1 MSRLPPGSFSTRSCV
16 TTDPLL
22 VAYAGLLGAAIG
34 SFLNVCILRWGA
46 EPKQSVVRPPSRCPK
61 CGRGLRWYDNI
72 PVVSWLLLRGRCRG
86 CGEPISMQYPLVEL
100 ATALLWAF
108 MAWRFGFGLEALKGA
123 VFATILLGIA
133 MTDARAY
140 IIPHE
145 FSLGGTV
152 IALAFAAALGSGLPG
167 VREALVGAC
176 FGAGLV
182 LLVGEVSE
190 MLAGQEAMGGGDC
203 ALRGMV
209 GAFYGWEAVVPVVGV
224 GAAISV
230 VLYLLASLRPRPPAA
245 AEAAGVGEQ
254 GHSLRWG
261 MLLKLLLAGG
271 GLILAMVAAM
281 RARVLGGVLQAG
293 FDGTVAAGLVY
304 YAAFLAPTGL
314 QGRWLRVVGLL
325 GAAAGVAF
333 GGGMSP
339 VRLAAGIVL
348 AAAALWYARRVAV
361 AESPATAEE
370 LTAGGYLPFGV
381 GLSLA
386 AGLLALMDAY
396 PGIRSGVAGY
406 LQLLGV
412 S

>member
-1 MSRLPPGSFSTRSCV
+1 VP
-16 TTDPLL
+16 TDPVL
-22 VAYAGLLGAAIG
+22 VAYAGLLGAVLG

-72 PVVSWLLLRGRCRG
+72 PIVSWLLLRGRCRG
-86 CGEPISMQYPLVEL
+86 CREPISAQYPLIEL
-100 ATALLWAF
+100 GTALIWAF

-145 FSLGGTV
+145 FSIGGTV
-152 IALAFAAALGSGLPG
+152 IGVAFGAALGAGLPG
-167 VREALVGAC
+167 VWEALLGAC

-203 ALRGMV
+203 ALLGMV

-230 VLYLLASLRPRPPAA
+230 VLYFLASLRPRTAGAAPADSA
-245 AEAAGVGEQ
+245 ADAASGGAS
-254 GHSLRWG
+254 GASLRWG

-271 GLILAMVAAM
+271 VLIVAMLAAM
-281 RARVLGGVLQAG
+281 RARVFGGVLEAG
-293 FDGTVAAGLVY
+293 FDGTVAAGVVY
-304 YAAFLAPTGL
+304 YAAFLAPASL
-314 QGRWLRVVGLL
+314 QGGWLRVVGLL
-325 GAAAGVAF
+325 AAAAGVAF
-333 GGGMSP
+333 GGGISP
-339 VRLAAGIVL
+339 ARLAAAIVL
-348 AAAALWYARRVAV
+348 AGVSLWYARRVSV
-361 AESPATAEE
+361 AESPATPEE

-396 PGIRSGVAGY
+396 PGIRAGMAEY

>member
-1 MSRLPPGSFSTRSCV
+1 V
-16 TTDPLL
+16 TTDAIL
-22 VAYAGLLGAAIG
+22 VAYAGALGAVVG

-46 EPKQSVVRPPSRCPK
+46 EPKQSVVRPASRCPK

-86 CGEPISMQYPLVEL
+86 CAQPISAQYPLVEL
-100 ATALLWAF
+100 GTGLVWAF

-145 FSLGGTV
+145 FSIGGT
-152 IALAFAAALGSGLPG
+152 IPGLAFAAALGAGLPG
-167 VREALVGAC
+167 VREALLGAC

-203 ALRGMV
+203 ALMGLV

-224 GAAISV
+224 GAAVSV
-230 VLYLLASLRPRPPAA
+230 VLYVFGSLRSRASMA
-245 AEAAGVGEQ
+245 VAGGGVEGD
-254 GHSLRWG
+254 GPSLRWG

-271 GLILAMVAAM
+271 VLIAAMVAAM
-281 RARVLGGVLQAG
+281 RARVFGGVLQSG
-293 FDGTVAAGLVY
+293 FEGTVVAGAVY
-304 YAAFLAPTGL
+304 YAAFLAPADL
-314 QGRWLRVVGLL
+314 QAGWLRVVGLL

-333 GGGMSP
+333 GGGYSP
-339 VRLAAGIVL
+339 VRLAAG
-348 AAAALWYARRVAV
+348 AAVAIASLWYARRVAV

-386 AGLLALMDAY
+386 AGALALMDAY
-396 PGIRSGVAGY
+396 PGIRAGVAEY
-406 LQLLGV
+406 LQLLGI

>member
-1 MSRLPPGSFSTRSCV
+1 MP
-16 TTDPLL
+16 TDPVL
-22 VAYAGLLGAAIG
+22 VAYAGLLGALLG

-61 CGRGLRWYDNI
+61 CGRGLRWYDNVPI
-72 PVVSWLLLRGRCRG
+72 VSWLVLRGRCRG
-86 CGEPISMQYPLVEL
+86 CHEPISAQYPLIEL
-100 ATALLWAF
+100 GTALVWAF

-145 FSLGGTV
+145 FSIGGTV
-152 IALAFAAALGSGLPG
+152 IALAFGAALGAGLPG
-167 VREALVGAC
+167 VWEALLGAC

-203 ALRGMV
+203 ALMGMV

-230 VLYLLASLRPRPPAA
+230 VLYFLASLRPRGVAVAGDAA
-245 AEAAGVGEQ
+245 VESAANGEP
-254 GHSLRWG
+254 GASLRWG

-271 GLILAMVAAM
+271 VLIVGMVVAM
-281 RARVLGGVLQAG
+281 RARVFGGVLEAG

-304 YAAFLAPTGL
+304 YAAFLAPPSM
-314 QGRWLRVVGLL
+314 QGGWLRVVGLL
-325 GAAAGVAF
+325 AAAAGVAF
-333 GGGMSP
+333 GGGISP
-339 VRLAAGIVL
+339 ARLASAVVL
-348 AAAALWYARRVAV
+348 AGASLWYARRVSV

-370 LTAGGYLPFGV
+370 LTASGYLPFGV

-386 AGLLALMDAY
+386 AGLLVFMDAY
-396 PGIRSGVAGY
+396 PGIRAGMAEY

>member
-1 MSRLPPGSFSTRSCV
+1 M
-16 TTDPLL
+16 TTDPVL
-22 VAYAGLLGAAIG
+22 VAFAGLLGAVIG

-61 CGRGLRWYDNI
+61 CGRGLRGYDNI

-86 CGEPISMQYPLVEL
+86 CHEPISAQYPLIEL
-100 ATALLWAF
+100 GTALVWAF

-152 IALAFAAALGSGLPG
+152 IAVAFGIALGSGMPG
-167 VREALVGAC
+167 AREALLGAC

-203 ALRGMV
+203 ALMGMV
-209 GAFYGWEAVVPVVGV
+209 GAFYGWEAVVPVVGA

-230 VLYLLASLRPRPPAA
+230 VLYLLASLRPRATATA
-245 AEAAGVGEQ
+245 AESGPRGED
-254 GHSLRWG
+254 GPSLRWG

-271 GLILAMVAAM
+271 VLIVLMVAAM
-281 RARVLGGVLQAG
+281 RARVFGGVLQAA
-293 FDGTVAAGLVY
+293 FDGTVVAGLVY
-304 YAAFLAPTGL
+304 YAAFLAPASM
-314 QGRWLRVVGLL
+314 QGGWLRVVGLL

-333 GGGMSP
+333 GGGYSP
-339 VRLAAGIVL
+339 ARLAAGVAL
-348 AAAALWYARRVAV
+348 AVASLWYARRVAV

-386 AGLLALMDAY
+386 AGLLALMNAY
-396 PGIRSGVAGY
+396 PGIRTGMAEY

>member
-1 MSRLPPGSFSTRSCV
+1 VS
-16 TTDPLL
+16 TDPGL
-22 VAYAGLLGAAIG
+22 VAFAGLLGALLG

-61 CGRGLRWYDNI
+61 CGRGLRWYENV

-86 CGEPISMQYPLVEL
+86 CREPISAQYPLVEL
-100 ATALLWAF
+100 GTALIWAF

-145 FSLGGTV
+145 FSIGGTV
-152 IALAFAAALGSGLPG
+152 LAVAFAAALGEGLPG
-167 VREALVGAC
+167 VREALLGAC

-182 LLVGEVSE
+182 LLIGEVSE

-203 ALRGMV
+203 ALMGMV

-230 VLYLLASLRPRPPAA
+230 VLYAAASLRPRAPAA
-245 AEAAGVGEQ
+245 AIESGGGGEAA
-254 GHSLRWG
+254 SLRWG

-271 GLILAMVAAM
+271 VLIVAMVAAM
-281 RARVLGGVLQAG
+281 RARVFGGVLQAG
-293 FDGTVAAGLVY
+293 FDATVAAGLVY
-304 YAAFLAPTGL
+304 YAAFLVPAGV
-314 QGRWLRVVGLL
+314 QGGWLRVVGLL

-333 GGGMSP
+333 GAGLSP
-339 VRLAAGIVL
+339 VRLAAGVVL
-348 AAAALWYARRVAV
+348 AVASLWYARRVSI
-361 AESPATAEE
+361 AESPATTEE
-370 LTAGGYLPFGV
+370 LNAGGYLPFGV
-381 GLSLA
+381 GLALA
-386 AGLLALMDAY
+386 AGILALADAY
-396 PGIRSGVAGY
+396 PGIRAGVADY
-406 LQLLGV
+406 LQVFGA

>member
-1 MSRLPPGSFSTRSCV
+1 V
-16 TTDPLL
+16 TADPVL
-22 VAYAGLLGAAIG
+22 VAFAGLLGAVLG

-46 EPKQSVVRPPSRCPK
+46 DPKQSVVRPPSRCPK
-61 CGRGLRWYDNI
+61 CGGGLRWYDNVPI
-72 PVVSWLLLRGRCRG
+72 VSWLLLRGRCRG
-86 CGEPISMQYPLVEL
+86 CGMPISAQYPLVEL
-100 ATALLWAF
+100 GTALVWAF
-108 MAWRFGFGLEALKGA
+108 MAWRFGPGLEALKAA

-145 FSLGGTV
+145 FSIGGAA
-152 IALAFAAALGSGLPG
+152 IGLAFAAALGGGFPGLG
-167 VREALVGAC
+167 EAVLGAC

-190 MLAGQEAMGGGDC
+190 LLAGQEAMGGGDC
-203 ALRGMV
+203 ALMGMV

-230 VLYLLASLRPRPPAA
+230 VLYVLAQFRPRAPAA
-245 AEAAGVGEQ
+245 ATAATAAGDPGDAAAAAAPA
-254 GHSLRWG
+254 LRWG

-271 GLILAMVAAM
+271 VVIVAMIVAM
-281 RARVLGGVLQAG
+281 RARVFGAVLQAA
-293 FDGTVAAGLVY
+293 FDGIVGAGLVY
-304 YAAFLAPTGL
+304 YAAFLAPAGL
-314 QGRWLRVVGLL
+314 QAPWLRVVGIL

-333 GGGMSP
+333 GGGLSA
-339 VRLAAGIVL
+339 VRLGAGVVV
-348 AAAALWYARRVAV
+348 AAAALWYARRAEV

-386 AGLLALMDAY
+386 AGLLVLVDAY
-396 PGIRSGVAGY
+396 PAIRAGVAEY